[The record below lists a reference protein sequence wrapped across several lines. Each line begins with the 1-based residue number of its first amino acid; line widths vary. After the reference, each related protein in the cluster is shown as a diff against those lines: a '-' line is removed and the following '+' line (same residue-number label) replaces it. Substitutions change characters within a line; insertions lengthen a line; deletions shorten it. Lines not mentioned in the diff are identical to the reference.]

1 MTITIENADK
11 NLAKIIKD
19 IAKLGK
25 AKVKVSDSKAKI
37 PAWLKE
43 ARDME
48 KNPHKY
54 KAYKSVD
61 EMFEDI
67 LK

>member
-1 MTITIENADK
+1 MTLTIENADK
-11 NLAKIIKD
+11 ELAKIIKS
-19 IAKLGK
+19 IAKLTK
-25 AKVKVSDSKAKI
+25 AKVRISDREKVPS
-37 PAWLKE
+37 WLKE
-43 ARDME
+43 AQDMQ

-54 KAYKSVD
+54 KSYKSVD

>member
-11 NLAKIIKD
+11 DLAKIIKS

-25 AKVKVSDSKAKI
+25 ARVRVSDSKTKV
-37 PAWLKE
+37 PAWFKE
-43 ARDME
+43 AQDMQ

-54 KAYKSVD
+54 KSFKSVD